1 MSPMP
6 CTILQVLVEDGATVK
21 VGEGLLVME
30 SMKTE
35 VRMSAAQE
43 GVVKVH
49 VKKGDVIKE
58 GVVLCEVSKDEADE
72 S

>member
-1 MSPMP
+1 MP

-43 GVVKVH
+43 GVVKVY

-58 GVVLCEVSKDEADE
+58 GVVLCEVLKDEADE